1 MGTPSGQLFLRGL
14 LCNILVCLATW
25 MCYKLKEETA
35 KLINDFLVLI
45 YIYNCRFE
53 HSVANM
59 GFLTMGLLL
68 PHDAAVTIGGWFH
81 NIAWVSLGNFIGG
94 VLFVGLPYYFITDK
108 KKSTKEAEKVA

>member
-1 MGTPSGQLFLRGL
+1 
-14 LCNILVCLATW
+14 
-25 MCYKLKEETA
+25 
-35 KLINDFLVLI
+35 
-45 YIYNCRFE
+45 
-53 HSVANM
+53 
-59 GFLTMGLLL
+59 MGLLL